1 MLLNGRKGKHKGL
14 EGSYRVGSGS
24 SRGIECRQL
33 DCQKGK
39 QQRHRRKIRARKGR
53 IKCLESSYRVG
64 KKSSRFEKRSS
75 RGLL

>member
-1 MLLNGRKGKHKGL
+1 MLLNGWKGKHKGL

-24 SRGIECRQL
+24 SRGLECRQL

-39 QQRHRRKIRARKGR
+39 QQRHRMKIRARKGR
-53 IKCLESSYRVG
+53 IKCLEYSYRAG
-64 KKSSRFEKRSS
+64 KRSSRYKKRSS